1 MYIGY
6 VIYRLS
12 LADAIKK
19 CTLESYLFFIFKRE
33 ESDSIF
39 RLEIFFSFLEYREVC
54 TLKELLQTS
63 RLFVS

>member
-12 LADAIKK
+12 LADTIKK

-39 RLEIFFSFLEYREVC
+39 RLEIFFFFLEYREVC
-54 TLKELLQTS
+54 ALKELLQTL
-63 RLFVS
+63 RLFVA